1 MQNAALAELGLG
13 ETWSYEAIEVE
24 PEGFEEL
31 VRSLPGAGFAGVN
44 VTLPHKEAALALAD
58 RASAAATAIG
68 AANTLSFGGGE
79 VAAENTDAPALIEAL
94 PRPAAGVR
102 ALVMGAGGSAR
113 ACAWALREA
122 GAEVAIWNR
131 TAERG
136 RALAAELGVADAGSA
151 DVEAGDYELL
161 VNATTVGLAEA
172 NAENPPAAGDRD
184 LKGLPLDADAV
195 GERHVVVD
203 LVYGP
208 HATPLA
214 ASAQSRGAQVVDGLE
229 ILVRQGAASL
239 RIWTGAEPPVEVMRR
254 AAREN
259 QS

>member
-13 ETWSYEAIEVE
+13 GTWSYEAIEVE

-94 PRPAAGVR
+94 PRPAAGAR

-131 TAERG
+131 TAGARAGACRRAGRRRRRFGGRRGWRLRAAGQRDDG
-136 RALAAELGVADAGSA
+136 RA
-151 DVEAGDYELL
+151 
-161 VNATTVGLAEA
+161 
-172 NAENPPAAGDRD
+172 RR
-184 LKGLPLDADAV
+184 
-195 GERHVVVD
+195 GER
-203 LVYGP
+203 
-208 HATPLA
+208 
-214 ASAQSRGAQVVDGLE
+214 
-229 ILVRQGAASL
+229 
-239 RIWTGAEPPVEVMRR
+239 
-254 AAREN
+254 
-259 QS
+259 